1 MTLTIFGILL
11 LSFIVIYRKIQ
22 DKKLLETVTKLYRGT
37 KSERALVL
45 KLLKFGIPAETI
57 FHDLYL
63 RKSNRNFSQ
72 IDLVIPTKVGIIVF
86 EVKDYGGWIFGNGQ
100 NTNWTQIMA
109 FGKRKYRFYNP
120 IKQNVKHIEALRN
133 KLKLS
138 ENIPFYSIIV
148 FYGDCE
154 LKDISF
160 VPNGTCIVKANSVSK
175 AIKIIL
181 NENESAPYTDKLE
194 IIRVMKE
201 AVENGENEEIQIQ
214 HIENIKNMLG
224 KHRVFE

>member
-1 MTLTIFGILL
+1 MILTIFGILL
-11 LSFIVIYRKIQ
+11 VSFIVIYRKIK
-22 DKKLLETVTKLYRGT
+22 DKKLLETVTKPYRGT

-45 KLLKFGIPAETI
+45 KLLKHGIPAETI

-63 RKSNRNFSQ
+63 RNSNRHFSQ
-72 IDLVIPTKVGIIVF
+72 IDLVVPTKVGIIVF

-109 FGKRKYRFYNP
+109 YGKRKYRFYNP
-120 IKQNVKHIEALRN
+120 IKQNAKHIEDLRN
-133 KLKLS
+133 KLRLS
-138 ENIPFYSIIV
+138 ENIPFYSVIV

-160 VPNGTCIVKANSVSK
+160 VPSGTFIMKANRVLK
-175 AIKIIL
+175 AIEMIL
-181 NENESAPYTDKLE
+181 NENESAPYTDKFE

-201 AVENGENEEIQIQ
+201 AVENGENEEIQTQ
-214 HIENIKNMLG
+214 HIENIRKMVG
-224 KHRVFE
+224 KHRLFE